1 MTVNC
6 HELIKLLFS
15 ILEFKSIG
23 CDNYELRYFIDM

>member
-15 ILEFKSIG
+15 RLEFKFIG
-23 CDNYELRYFIDM
+23 RDNYELRYFMDI

>member
-15 ILEFKSIG
+15 VLKFKFIG
-23 CDNYELRYFIDM
+23 CDNYELIYCIDV

>member
-15 ILEFKSIG
+15 VLEFIYIG
-23 CDNYELRYFIDM
+23 CDNYEFRYCIDV